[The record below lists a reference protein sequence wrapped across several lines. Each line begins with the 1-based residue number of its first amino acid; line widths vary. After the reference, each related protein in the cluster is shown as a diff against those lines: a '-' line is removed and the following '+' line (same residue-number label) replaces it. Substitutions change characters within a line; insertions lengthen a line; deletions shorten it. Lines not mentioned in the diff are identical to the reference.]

1 MKTCVLSLVLA
12 AALCAQSSPP
22 AKIDP
27 GTVIAKIGD
36 REITAADIN
45 QIMRNWPPEITKGF
59 QQDPGGTIRAIYTF
73 MYLAAEADKKKL
85 GEEDP
90 WKGQLEAS
98 RDLLLSQ
105 AMLSYERNNF
115 SVSEQDINAFY
126 ERNKSRYEQ
135 AKIKVIKL
143 DLREPIPAGTSQDD
157 VRKAAET
164 MMRNQHLKT
173 QRSDTEAATLAADIV
188 KQLRAGADFA
198 DLARKYS
205 DDDSKS
211 DGGDFGVI
219 TPAGSYP
226 DQLKKAVFALKPGDV
241 ADPIR
246 LPFALYVVRLE
257 ALTAQPLAQVNEQIV
272 AQIRSDHLTVFA
284 QDLAK
289 RFTPKLVH
297 PEFFLP
303 TGPSALPAKP

>member
-27 GTVIAKIGD
+27 STVIAKIGD
-36 REITAADIN
+36 REITAADIH
-45 QIMRNWPPEITKGF
+45 QILRSWPPEVAQKF
-59 QQDPGGTIRAIYTF
+59 QQDPADALRSIYTIK
-73 MYLAAEADKKKL
+73 YLAAEAEKIKL

-90 WKGQLEAS
+90 WKGQLEAA
-98 RDLLLSQ
+98 REQVLAT
-105 AMLSYERNNF
+105 AMVTHENNHF
-115 SVSEQDINAFY
+115 NVSEQDINAYY

-143 DLREPIPAGTSQDD
+143 DLRELIPAGTSQDD
-157 VRKAAET
+157 VKKAAET
-164 MMRNQHLKT
+164 MMRNSHLKT

-198 DLARKYS
+198 ELARKYS

-211 DGGDFGVI
+211 AGGDFGVI
-219 TPAGSYP
+219 TPASSYP
-226 DQLKKAVFALKPGDV
+226 EQLKKAVFALKPGEV

-257 ALTAQPLAQVNEQIV
+257 TLTAQPLGQVNEQIV

-284 QDLAK
+284 QDLGK
-289 RFTPKLVH
+289 RFTPKLIH

-303 TGPSALPAKP
+303 TGPSPLPAKP